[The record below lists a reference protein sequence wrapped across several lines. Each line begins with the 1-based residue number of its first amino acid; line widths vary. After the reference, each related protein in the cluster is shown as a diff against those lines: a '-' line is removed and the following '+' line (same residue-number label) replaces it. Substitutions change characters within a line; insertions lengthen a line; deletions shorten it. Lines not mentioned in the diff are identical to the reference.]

1 MICFETYFMDETEDY
16 FGLLIGQHVS
26 VIIIANSPVVA
37 CYRKTG
43 KTPSA
48 EQGVNSCQVS

>member
-1 MICFETYFMDETEDY
+1 MDETEVY

-37 CYRKTG
+37 CYGKTG

-48 EQGVNSCQVS
+48 EQGVNSRHVS